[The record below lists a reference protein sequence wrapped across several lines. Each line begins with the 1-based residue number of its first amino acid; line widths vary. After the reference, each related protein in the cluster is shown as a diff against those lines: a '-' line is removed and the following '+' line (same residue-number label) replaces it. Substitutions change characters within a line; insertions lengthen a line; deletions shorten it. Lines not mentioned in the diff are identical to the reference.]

1 MPFDP
6 DEHPRGPEGKWSSG
20 YMDSLIHQLKAKGH
34 APDKAHDL
42 AIEIMLNQ
50 GMLDRH
56 TGDLTPLG
64 KVREGMG
71 RAGRRI
77 DRAAKQ
83 LGRRPSE
90 LGYKNGKPF
99 VK

>member
-1 MPFDP
+1 MPFNP
-6 DEHPRGPEGKWSSG
+6 DEPRGPDGRWSSG
-20 YMDSLIHQLKAKGH
+20 LMDSLIHQLKVKGH
-34 APDKAHDL
+34 SPDKAHDL

-50 GMLDRH
+50 GLLDRR

-83 LGRRPSE
+83 LGRHPSE
-90 LGYKNGKPF
+90 LVYRNGKAV